1 MSDKNQ
7 KREVLYKILLLG
19 DWAVGKTCF
28 LMRYTENTFTEMH
41 LTTVGL
47 DYKLKTVKLDNDK
60 TVKVQIWDTAGQER
74 YKTITKSY
82 IKGANGIILIYDITK
97 EKTFEGIKNWIKQI
111 KDTVSSRVCVA
122 LVGNKIDQEK
132 DRKVPKE
139 EGEKLSEELNYP
151 FYEASA
157 KEGIN
162 IDECF
167 DNLVKQIDI
176 NYANLP
182 VDNGN
187 NLNNIRRGTKRGCC

>member
-7 KREVLYKILLLG
+7 KKEALYKILLLG

-97 EKTFEGIKNWIKQI
+97 EKTFEGIKNWVKQI
-111 KDTVSSRVCVA
+111 KETVSSRVCVA

-139 EGEKLSEELNYP
+139 EGEKLSQELNYP
-151 FYEASA
+151 FYESSA

-176 NYANLP
+176 NYGNLP

-187 NLNNIRRGTKRGCC
+187 NLNNIRKGTKKGCC

>member
-1 MSDKNQ
+1 MSDKNP

>member
-82 IKGANGIILIYDITK
+82 IKGANGIIL
-97 EKTFEGIKNWIKQI
+97 
-111 KDTVSSRVCVA
+111 R
-122 LVGNKIDQEK
+122 
-132 DRKVPKE
+132 RKWSTSV
-139 EGEKLSEELNYP
+139 L
-151 FYEASA
+151 F
-157 KEGIN
+157 N
-162 IDECF
+162 I
-167 DNLVKQIDI
+167 
-176 NYANLP
+176 
-182 VDNGN
+182 
-187 NLNNIRRGTKRGCC
+187 

>member
-7 KREVLYKILLLG
+7 KKEALYKILLLG

-187 NLNNIRRGTKRGCC
+187 NLNNIRKGTKKGCC

>member
-182 VDNGN
+182 LDNGN